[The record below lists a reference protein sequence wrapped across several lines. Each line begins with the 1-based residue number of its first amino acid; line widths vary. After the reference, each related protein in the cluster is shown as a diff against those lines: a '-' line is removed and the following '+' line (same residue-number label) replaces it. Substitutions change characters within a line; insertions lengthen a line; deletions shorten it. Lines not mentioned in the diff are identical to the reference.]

1 MLMNLDLQLRRLL
14 DVVNHIIVVYTCASI
29 SRNLLSIGGVRID
42 RIFDITVVV

>member
-29 SRNLLSIGGVRID
+29 SRNLLSIGVRAD